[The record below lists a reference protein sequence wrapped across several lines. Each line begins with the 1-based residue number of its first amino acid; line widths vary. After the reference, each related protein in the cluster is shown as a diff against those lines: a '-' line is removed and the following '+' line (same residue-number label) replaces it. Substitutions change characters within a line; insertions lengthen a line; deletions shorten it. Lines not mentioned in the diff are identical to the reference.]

1 MKIGFVTPNFPFEK
15 RVAILPQQVLE
26 SPNDIIIERGFG
38 TTMDISDEEYE
49 AAGATLMSRNEIFSK
64 CDIIFSLKLIQP
76 CDYDKIREGQIIAG
90 WTHPTGS
97 GREFMK
103 NIAEPK
109 GLVMIDLDNI
119 YPSVYYN
126 GKAYKIP
133 FIRPNFIRD
142 NSVYAGRAAVTHAL
156 MSYGLYPNANTRVA
170 ILSSGNV
177 AQGAFEM
184 IAKWGADIRMFYR
197 KTMSEFYESI
207 DDYDIIINGIEVDEP
222 NQHILTTSHL
232 MQVKPGC
239 LIIDA
244 AADAGGAI
252 EGSYYVTQNEPLYKL
267 GNAIIYCVNNA
278 PSLFY
283 RTVSKS
289 ISEDFAKVF
298 YNKDID
304 PFLDLIEQC

>member
-1 MKIGFVTPNFPFEK
+1 MRIGFITPNYPFEK
-15 RVAILPQQVLE
+15 RVAILPQQVME
-26 SPNDIIIERGFG
+26 SPNDMIIEHGFG
-38 TTMDISDEEYE
+38 ATMDIADEEYE
-49 AAGATLMSRNEIFSK
+49 AVGSTLMSRDEIFAK

-119 YPSVYYN
+119 YPSVYYKGN
-126 GKAYKIP
+126 QYKIP
-133 FIRPNFIRD
+133 FIQPNFIRD
-142 NSVYAGRAAVTHAL
+142 NSVFAGRAAVTHAL
-156 MSYGLYPNANTRVA
+156 MSYGLYPNNNTRVA

-197 KTMSEFYESI
+197 KTMTEFYESI
-207 DDYDIIINGIEVDEP
+207 DDYDIIINGIEVDNP
-222 NQHILTTSHL
+222 DSHILTLSHL
-232 MQVKPGC
+232 IQVKPGC

-252 EGSYYVTQNEPLYKL
+252 EGTYYVTQNEPLYKL
-267 GNAIIYCVNNA
+267 GNATIYCVNNA

-283 RTVSKS
+283 RTVSKT